1 MTYREIYMSERE
13 RPREMYQ
20 TSHLTVARRLNKFPI
35 AGKLTRATTT
45 NIRNILSSA
54 KKIIKRLNTRKLSHI
69 LENT

>member
-1 MTYREIYMSERE
+1 MSERE
-13 RPREMYQ
+13 RTREMYQ

-45 NIRNILSSA
+45 NIRNILSFSA
-54 KKIIKRLNTRKLSHI
+54 KKKIIKRLNTRKLSHI